1 MSDVSERELIKMEEI
16 KLIGML
22 RMHRTIRTFLAIGSH
37 GNLTLSLGKRT
48 INIVGESAKRAPTN
62 AFGLNTGYA
71 SEWILMMAARSE
83 RTKGSHVTT
92 PNNKDLKKYKII
104 FPTFKVE
111 SSEGNGSFTTGAD
124 NCVASSEMV

>member
-1 MSDVSERELIKMEEI
+1 MSDVSERELIPMEEI

-22 RMHRTIRTFLAIGSH
+22 RMHRTIRTFLAMGSH

-48 INIVGESAKRAPTN
+48 INKVGESAKRTITN

-71 SEWILMMAARSE
+71 SEWILMIAARSE
-83 RTKGSHVTT
+83 RTTGSHVMI
-92 PNNKDLKKYKII
+92 PNNKDLKKAKTI
-104 FPTFKVE
+104 FLIFKVE
-111 SSEGNGSFTTGAD
+111 SSDGKGSFTTGAD